1 MDTTSY
7 LTSSDIASG
16 VVAATMQKLCGKVS
30 NAKLW
35 KPFVEN
41 VVLSIMGRM
50 GETYLSGAW
59 FSRAPVSMADPGTPY
74 VRTGEGRSAIIIAIS
89 SMMYT
94 YIMKS
99 SNRYEHVALSV
110 SSDVLG
116 SAIVKALFAKDAVL
130 LAPKP

>member
-1 MDTTSY
+1 MDTSSY
-7 LTSSDIASG
+7 LVSSDIASG
-16 VVAATMQKLCGKVS
+16 VVAAVMQKLSCKVS

-35 KPFVEN
+35 RPFVEN

-59 FSRAPVSMADPGTPY
+59 FSRAAVGNTAGTPY
-74 VRTGEGRSAIIIAIS
+74 IKTDEGRSSIIIAIS

-99 SNRYEHVALSV
+99 SNPYEHVALSV

-116 SAIVKALFAKDAVL
+116 SSIVQALFAKDGIWW
-130 LAPKP
+130 APKP

>member
-7 LTSSDIASG
+7 LVTSDIFSG
-16 VVAATMQKLCGKVS
+16 IVAAVMQKLSCKVS
-30 NAKLW
+30 NAKVW

-41 VVLSIMGRM
+41 VVFSIMGRM

-59 FSRAPVSMADPGTPY
+59 FSRATVGASAGTPY
-74 VRTGEGRSAIIIAIS
+74 VRTDEGRSAIVIAIS
-89 SMMYT
+89 SMMYS
-94 YIMKS
+94 YIMKN
-99 SNRYEHVALSV
+99 SNPYEHVALSV

-116 SAIVKALFAKDAVL
+116 SSIVQAMFAKDGVW